1 MITLS
6 SSRTVRR
13 GSPVRAR
20 VGDTNTVETECP
32 VYIQSPTQAPTAHKA
47 AAAPLSKADAVHRA
61 ATCPPPCKWLQGH

>member
-20 VGDTNTVETECP
+20 VGDTDSQSQLFSRP
-32 VYIQSPTQAPTAHKA
+32 GAIQSPNQALIAHKA

-61 ATCPPPCKWLQGH
+61 ATWVPTQAP